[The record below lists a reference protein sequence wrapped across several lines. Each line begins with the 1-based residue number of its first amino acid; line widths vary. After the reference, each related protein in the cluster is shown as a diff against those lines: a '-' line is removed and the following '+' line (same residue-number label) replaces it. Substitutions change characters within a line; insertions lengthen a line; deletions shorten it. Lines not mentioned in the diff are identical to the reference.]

1 MILQQSPSMWTS
13 DRGVRISRL
22 VSPIGID
29 VSEHAIAAAQLTCK
43 RGKPAKLRAGIVI
56 ERTESGP
63 LSESEA
69 AGLMQTLQRAGFEG
83 REVVVAAPDDALMTA
98 HLELPPHASNAPL
111 DDIARAE
118 MARLFRLSE
127 DSLTMGYWDL
137 PAVERAKGG
146 PTAMAIALSEETSLH
161 VAKALNA
168 VGWEVV
174 GIDARMCAFAR
185 ACVGEIGNVSGLVS
199 LIEVGWSQTRVVL
212 LHCADG
218 DWTIVYERKIMEAC
232 VRTVVESVMQR
243 LAVDAP
249 SAMLALRGA
258 GIDDGAPMNPEMA
271 ELMRVVRQLQS
282 DFFEAVAPDVQR
294 SISYAS
300 QRYSSLPLCGG
311 YLCGEGALIRGL
323 RGKLAQE
330 LSLECSPILPS
341 GLVQVEPESAMGECC
356 ELVCAIGL
364 AAFAPGAVRARE
376 RGAA

>member
-1 MILQQSPSMWTS
+1 MSLQQSPNAWTS
-13 DRGVRISRL
+13 DRGVRMSRL
-22 VSPIGID
+22 LSPIGID

-56 ERTESGP
+56 ERSETGP

-69 AGLMQTLQRAGFEG
+69 SGLMLTLQRAGFEG
-83 REVVVAAPDDALMTA
+83 KEVVIAAPDDAILAA
-98 HLELPPHASNAPL
+98 HLELPPQTSNAPL
-111 DDIARAE
+111 DEIARAE

-127 DSLTMGYWDL
+127 DTLTMGYWDL

-146 PTAMAIALSEETSLH
+146 PTAMAIGLSEEASMNVGRSLN
-161 VAKALNA
+161 VA
-168 VGWEVV
+168 GWEVIGV
-174 GIDARMCAFAR
+174 DARMCAFAR
-185 ACVGEIGNVSGLVS
+185 ACVGAIGNVTGLVS
-199 LIEVGWSQTRVVL
+199 LIEVGWSHTRVLL
-212 LHCADG
+212 LHCTG
-218 DWTIVYERKIMEAC
+218 RDWTIVYERRIMEAC
-232 VRTVVESVMQR
+232 VRNVVESVKNR
-243 LAVDAP
+243 LGVDAP

-271 ELMRVVRQLQS
+271 ELMRVVRQSQNE
-282 DFFEAVAPDVQR
+282 FFEAVAPDVQR

-300 QRYSSLPLCGG
+300 QRYSSQPLCGG

-341 GLVQVEPESAMGECC
+341 DLVQVEQESTMGESC

-364 AAFAPGAVRARE
+364 AAFSPNAVSMRE
-376 RGAA
+376 RRAA